1 MRRPPNCETV
11 NKTETSVSAVCP
23 TDLGY
28 TNNII
33 QQRKQIY
40 DKQIYAKH
48 NIYFSIH
55 THSGWAQAAFWQK
68 KLKWKMINDT
78 IHILTEII
86 MATPNIEILVL

>member
-11 NKTETSVSAVCP
+11 NKTETSASAVCP

-33 QQRKQIY
+33 QQRRQIY
-40 DKQIYAKH
+40 DKQISAKH

-55 THSGWAQAAFWQK
+55 THSGWAQGFWQK
-68 KLKWKMINDT
+68 KIKVKND
-78 IHILTEII
+78 
-86 MATPNIEILVL
+86 

>member
-1 MRRPPNCETV
+1 MLPNVEAAKLWDSEQNRDVCLR
-11 NKTETSVSAVCP
+11 AVCP

-40 DKQIYAKH
+40 DKQIYMYAKH

-55 THSGWAQAAFWQK
+55 THNGWAQAFWQK
-68 KLKWKMINDT
+68 KI
-78 IHILTEII
+78 
-86 MATPNIEILVL
+86 